1 MADAVAVFTPGQ
13 RLTDTSGVP
22 FASCEVTFYE
32 AGTTT
37 PKPVYADADLT
48 VSLGSTIYTESAGY
62 PVTSSGSTVKTLV
75 YTDTNAYKIVITSDG
90 LTIAEHDN
98 VKGAVVASGTAGGSY
113 LTQDA
118 ADVRYVRNPNALS
131 AVTTLTTGDKIPAF
145 IASVAGNRQIDWAN
159 LTADLLGEWRTAGYI
174 FSAGA
179 RILFQQTTPPTGWTK
194 ETNSSYNDAIL
205 AFTTGSVST
214 SGAVA
219 LSSLFASQTFTGTV
233 GNDTPSISKT
243 AAHTHPVTAANSGTP
258 VAFGGSGN
266 NLNMDSGSNSVGTTL
281 TATSTGSGTAHN
293 HSLTMDAFNM
303 SVKRVGT
310 VIGQKS

>member
-13 RLTDTSGVP
+13 RLVDTEGAP
-22 FASCEVTFYE
+22 FASCEVNFYE
-32 AGTTT
+32 AGTST
-37 PKPVYADADLT
+37 PKLVYADAELT
-48 VSLGSTIYTESAGY
+48 TELGTTVYTDSAGY
-62 PVTSSGSTVKTLV
+62 PVTSSGSTTKTLV
-75 YTDTNAYKIVITSDG
+75 YTNTDPYKIQIVANAV
-90 LTIAEHDN
+90 TIAEHDN
-98 VKGAVVASGTAGGSY
+98 VKGAVVASGTPGGSF

-131 AVTTLTTGDKIPAF
+131 TVTTLTTGDKIPVF
-145 IASVAGNRQIDWAN
+145 IASAAGNRAITWPD

>member
-13 RLTDTSGVP
+13 RLVDTEGTP
-22 FASCEVTFYE
+22 FSSCEVNFYE

-37 PKPVYADADLT
+37 PKLVYADAELT
-48 VSLGSTIYTESAGY
+48 TELGTTVYTDAAGY
-62 PVTSSGSTVKTLV
+62 PVTGSGSTTKTLV
-75 YTDTNAYKIVITSDG
+75 YTNTNSYKIQIVADAG
-90 LTIAEHDN
+90 TIAEHDN
-98 VKGAVVASGTAGGSY
+98 VKGAVVASGTPGGSF

-131 AVTTLTTGDKIPAF
+131 TVTTLTTGDKIPVF
-145 IASVAGNRQIDWAN
+145 IASAAGNRAIDWDN
-159 LTADLLGEWRTAGYI
+159 LTADMLGEWRTAGYI

-194 ETNSSYNDAIL
+194 ETGASYNDAIL
-205 AFTTGSVST
+205 AFTTGTVST
-214 SGAVA
+214 GGSVAV
-219 LSSLFASQTFTGTV
+219 STLFASQTLTGTV

-243 AAHTHPVTAANSGTP
+243 AAHTHPVTAASGTTIAYDTP
-258 VAFGGSGN
+258 SD
-266 NLNMDSGSNSVGTTL
+266 NLNFDSGSSAGAATL

-293 HSLTMDAFNM
+293 HSLTMNAFNM
-303 SVKRVGT
+303 AVKTVGT

>member
-13 RLTDTSGVP
+13 RLVDTQGVP
-22 FASCEVTFYE
+22 FASCEVNFFE

-37 PKPVYADADLT
+37 PKLVYADADLT
-48 VSLGSTIYTESAGY
+48 TELGTTVYTDSAGY
-62 PVTSSGSTVKTLV
+62 PVTASGSTTKTLV
-75 YTDTNAYKIVITSDG
+75 YTNTDSYKIQIVANAV
-90 LTIAEHDN
+90 TIAEHDN
-98 VKGAVVASGTAGGSY
+98 VKGAVVASGTPGGSF

-118 ADVRYVRNPNALS
+118 ADVRYVRNPNALAS
-131 AVTTLTTGDKIPAF
+131 VSTLTSGDKIPVF
-145 IASVAGNRQIDWAN
+145 IASAAGNRQIDWTA

-194 ETNSSYNDAIL
+194 ESNSAYNDAIL

-243 AAHTHPVTAANSGTP
+243 ASHTHSVTAANGGTP

-266 NLNMDSGSNSVGTTL
+266 NLNMDSGSNAVGTSF
-281 TATSTGSGTAHN
+281 TAASAGSGTAHN

>member
-13 RLTDTSGVP
+13 RLIDTSGVP
-22 FASCEVTFYE
+22 FASCEVRFYE

-37 PKPVYADADLT
+37 PKLVYADADLT
-48 VSLGSTIYTESAGY
+48 TSLGSTVYTDSAGY
-62 PVTSSGSTVKTLV
+62 PVTSSGSTTKTLV
-75 YTDTNAYKIVITSDG
+75 YTDTNAYKVSIVSAAI
-90 LTIAEHDN
+90 TIAEHDN
-98 VKGAVVASGTAGGSY
+98 VKGAVVASGTPGGSF

-118 ADVRYVRNPNALS
+118 ADVRYVRNPNALAS
-131 AVTTLTTGDKIPAF
+131 VSTLTSGDKIPVF
-145 IASVAGNRQIDWAN
+145 IASAAGNRQIDWAD
-159 LTADLLGEWRTAGYI
+159 LTADLLGEWRTPGYI

-205 AFTTGSVST
+205 AFTTGAVST

-219 LSSLFASQTFTGTV
+219 LSSLFASQTFTGTI

-243 AAHTHPVTAANSGTP
+243 AAHSHQSNIATKADESLDTGIASGGGAA
-258 VAFGGSGN
+258 GN
-266 NLNMDSGSNSVGTTL
+266 TYTTY
-281 TATSTGSGTAHN
+281 TENAGSGTAHN